1 MENLNNIKKQRK
13 KIGMTQEELADH
25 LGLQKSAIAK
35 YENGRVKN
43 IKRSTIQ
50 KMAEVLKCSPSYL
63 MGWTDDEKK
72 DDTSGNVPKSGQ
84 DGYYTNPETA
94 KIAQEIFETPGYR
107 ILFDAARDS
116 KPEDLQMAADLLRR
130 LKGENSNDPC

>member
-1 MENLNNIKKQRK
+1 MGIYSSIRDLCKKRGISIRK
-13 KIGMTQEELADH
+13 FEQDCSFSHGSVSKWDDH
-25 LGLQKSAIAK
+25 KPSFDKL
-35 YENGRVKN
+35 
-43 IKRSTIQ
+43 STT
-50 KMAEVLKCSPSYL
+50 ASYFGVTVDYL
-63 MGWTDDEKK
+63 TGDD
-72 DDTSGNVPKSGQ
+72 NVQNQGQ

-107 ILFDAARDS
+107 ILFDAAKDS